1 MDTYR
6 KQKIRGNTYD
16 HRHRTTQ
23 YNINVIKEEDDMTDK
38 KLHKA

>member
-1 MDTYR
+1 MHATRDST
-6 KQKIRGNTYD
+6 
-16 HRHRTTQ
+16 RHRTTQ